1 MSNGLQVRNCVIRM
15 VANLTGNFSAPL
27 DLDLAVRDFATD
39 RASCPDEQ
47 TSTYN
52 EITSKAALYIVIL
65 RWCFLR

>member
-1 MSNGLQVRNCVIRM
+1 MSNGLQVRNCLIRM
-15 VANLTGNFSAPL
+15 IANLTGYLSTSLN
-27 DLDLAVRDFATD
+27 LDLAVRDFATD

-52 EITSKAALYIVIL
+52 EITSKAALYIGIL